1 MKVGKDMNI
10 DSVDKALDVLDDFMD
25 DLDELYGLCTFTY
38 GDDAYE
44 AMEFLHMW
52 RLEEIK
58 KKIQVG

>member
-1 MKVGKDMNI
+1 MKI

-52 RLEEIK
+52 RLEEFK
-58 KKIQVG
+58 KKIKIG

>member
-1 MKVGKDMNI
+1 MKI

-25 DLDELYGLCTFTY
+25 DLDELYGLSSFTY

-52 RLEEIK
+52 RLEEFR
-58 KKIQVG
+58 KKIKIG

>member
-1 MKVGKDMNI
+1 MKI

-52 RLEEIK
+52 RLEEFK
-58 KKIQVG
+58 KKIKIGR